1 MFLSYYGYLLFNAN
15 PDGSVAAPN
24 ANVRSCQETE
34 TDPDNGG
41 SRLERP
47 TTRGDHDQ
55 ESGLGLAWRPTGPGV
70 CAVSSTPAPF
80 SFGTVDPDAGVPVA
94 APVKCLATAIDSWRS
109 RVTFFV
115 DSGAGQCLCSVSGV
129 CFSSMVV
136 FADRGGFVEQ
146 LEPLCVCVR
155 CAFCFGS

>member
-1 MFLSYYGYLLFNAN
+1 MSWIRGALVFLGPKEVDLSFSLRHDQGNIVFPTDAANAN
-15 PDGSVAAPN
+15 PDGGVAAPN

-80 SFGTVDPDAGVPVA
+80 SFGAVDPDAGVPVA
-94 APVKCLATAIDSWRS
+94 APVKCLTTAIDSWS
-109 RVTFFV
+109 FE
-115 DSGAGQCLCSVSGV
+115 LVS
-129 CFSSMVV
+129 C
-136 FADRGGFVEQ
+136 
-146 LEPLCVCVR
+146 
-155 CAFCFGS
+155 